1 MTPCLTVDSALHRY
15 DNFVINATTIFAA
28 RQLLLPVRFVL
39 CLPILRRVSPIAG
52 QIELQYDRVMD
63 DPAQSFGCV
72 GMRINTGVPE
82 NLLLMVIPRNILATL
97 TTSLPQ
103 MSEVHR
109 QMEAHYMDRVAN
121 LP

>member
-1 MTPCLTVDSALHRY
+1 
-15 DNFVINATTIFAA
+15 
-28 RQLLLPVRFVL
+28 
-39 CLPILRRVSPIAG
+39 
-52 QIELQYDRVMD
+52 
-63 DPAQSFGCV
+63 
-72 GMRINTGVPE
+72 MRINTGVSE